1 MQRHDG
7 GPLAGG
13 GEMGAL
19 MRSIDWS
26 RTSLGPVDRWPT
38 SLRTTVGIVLGNRFP
53 MFIWW
58 SRDFIQLYN
67 DAYRT
72 ILGDKHPASMGR
84 SGAEVW
90 AEIWDTVGPMATS
103 IMDGGPATWSE
114 HLLLHVRRWGFTQEA
129 YFTFSYSPIPG
140 DEGGV
145 GGVLATV
152 QETTDQVLDARQL
165 RALRDLGSHT
175 SADASSAESACAAAA
190 VVLAQ
195 YAADVPFALLYLTA
209 ADGKSARLA
218 GATGLPDGP
227 GPARR
232 ETLPLDDEG
241 DAPWPLKQAAATGE
255 AVLVRDLSR
264 LGHLP
269 GGPWPESP
277 HTAIVVPIASPD
289 RHKPHGFLIAGTS
302 PRRVLDE
309 RYAGFF
315 RLAADQI
322 ATSIT
327 NARAREEDRR
337 RAEALAA
344 LDRAKTNFF
353 SNVSHEFR
361 TPLTLMLGPMED
373 ALATSGQS
381 LSGQALE
388 LTYRNTLRLLSMVNA
403 LLDFS
408 RIEAGRM
415 QATFVPTEV
424 GAFTAEL
431 ASVFRAATERAGL
444 RLIIDVG
451 AAPGALY
458 VDRSLWEKVVLNLLS
473 NAFKFT
479 FDGEIGVV
487 AVDRGETVDFQ
498 FRDTGVGVA
507 ADQLDRLFERFHR
520 VEGTR
525 SRTHEGTGI
534 GLSLV
539 QEIVRLHGGDIRVE
553 SQLGRGTT
561 FTVTLRKGTAH
572 LPPERLG
579 ASPERPGTSRAASGV
594 AEQALRWLQG
604 SDEDTALTEAP
615 APAVAANSRIL
626 LADDNRD
633 LRDYVGRLLRQQG
646 WTIDSVEDGEAALG
660 RLRRESYDLV
670 LSDVMMPRL
679 DGLGLLAEIR
689 QDPALQTTPV
699 ILLSARAG
707 EESRVSALQAGADD
721 YLVKP
726 FSGRELI
733 ARVGS
738 QLALGLLRRER
749 AVLVERANL
758 AQREAQLQKQHAQWL
773 LAQMPLPIVILR
785 GRDMVVELANDPA
798 CRVWGRTPAQVL
810 DRPLIEAL
818 PELRGQPF
826 IPLLERVYDTGVSH
840 LGKELPAD
848 LQYPDRARP
857 ERVYFNF
864 VYAPRRNAKN
874 EIDGVLVIATEVTAQ
889 VLAREHV
896 DRLRREAESA
906 NRAKDEFMAMLGHE
920 LRNPLSPIVTAL
932 QLLRLRGDRSREH
945 ELIER
950 QVRHLVRLVDDL
962 LDVARITQGK
972 IELRKQRLEIADIV
986 VRAVESAS
994 PLLERRRLKL
1004 DVQVEPQGLLVDG
1017 DPDRLAQVFLNL
1029 LTNAAKYSEPES
1041 RVRITGRREGNW
1053 IRTTVI
1059 DEGIGLAPD
1068 MLDKIFDTFVQHRQ
1082 AIDRAGGG
1090 LGLGL
1095 SIVRSL
1101 VALHGGQ
1108 VSAASPGLG
1117 QGSTFIVDL
1126 PAAVEAEAADAAQ
1139 DIPVIARPDQHLP
1152 RVLVVDDNE
1161 DAAIMLAEA
1170 LRTLGFE
1177 VRTAHDGPGAV
1188 ALAGEFRPD
1197 VALLDIG
1204 LPMMDGYE
1212 VARRLREADST
1223 AGVTLVALTGYGQ
1236 ESDRQRSE
1244 AAGFSAH
1251 LVKPVDLDE
1260 LAKLLTN

>member
-1 MQRHDG
+1 MRGNDG

-26 RTSLGPVDRWPT
+26 RSPLGPVDRWPT
-38 SLRTTVGIVLGNRFP
+38 SLRTTVGIMLGNRFP
-53 MFIWW
+53 TMIWW
-58 SRDFIQLYN
+58 SREFIQVYN
-67 DAYRT
+67 DGYRP

-84 SGAEVW
+84 SGKEVW
-90 AEIWDTVGPMATS
+90 AEIWHIVGPMAS
-103 IMDGGPATWSE
+103 GILEGGPATWSE
-114 HLLLHVRRWGFTQEA
+114 HLLLPMRRRGFLEEA
-129 YFTFSYSPIPG
+129 YFTFSYSPIPDDDG
-140 DEGGV
+140 RV
-145 GGVLATV
+145 GGVLVTV

-165 RALRDLGSHT
+165 RALRDLGART
-175 SADASSAESACAAAA
+175 SAAAKSAESACAAAA
-190 VVLAQ
+190 EVLSG
-195 YAADVPFALLYLTA
+195 YAADVPFALLYLT
-209 ADGKSARLA
+209 DPDSKARLVSTA
-218 GATGLPDGP
+218 GLPDGP
-227 GPARR
+227 PK
-232 ETLPLDDEG
+232 EG
-241 DAPWPLKQAAATGE
+241 SWPLAEAAATGE
-255 AVLVRDLSR
+255 PVLVRDLGR
-264 LGHLP
+264 FGPLP
-269 GGPWPESP
+269 GGPWPEGP
-277 HTAIVVPIASPD
+277 HTAIVVPIPSAD
-289 RHKPHGFLIAGTS
+289 RQKPHGFLVAGTS
-302 PRRVLDE
+302 SRRLLDE

-327 NARAREEDRR
+327 NARAREEERR

-373 ALATSGQS
+373 ALAAPGQS

-388 LTYRNTLRLLSMVNA
+388 LTYRNTLRLLTLVNA

-415 QATFVPTEV
+415 QATFVPTDLA
-424 GAFTAEL
+424 AFTAEL

-444 RLIIDVG
+444 RLVVELQ
-451 AAPGALY
+451 AARAPLY

-479 FDGEIGVV
+479 FEGEIGVT
-487 AVDRGETVDFQ
+487 AVDRGDTVEFR

-507 ADQLDRLFERFHR
+507 PDQLGRLFERFHR

-553 SQLGRGTT
+553 SELGRGTT
-561 FTVTLRKGTAH
+561 FTIALRKGSAH

-579 ASPERPGTSRAASGV
+579 AAPEQPADSRAASTIV
-594 AEQALRWLQG
+594 QQALRWLQADG
-604 SDEDTALTEAP
+604 GEEAEPETAP
-615 APAVAANSRIL
+615 APAVAPGSRIL

-646 WTIDSVEDGEAALG
+646 WTVDCVEDGEAALA
-660 RLRRESYDLV
+660 RLRGQPYDLV

-679 DGLGLLAEIR
+679 DGLGLLAAIR

-699 ILLSARAG
+699 ILVSARAG
-707 EESRVSALQAGADD
+707 EESRVGALQAGADD

-726 FSGRELI
+726 FSGRELV

-749 AVLVERANL
+749 AMLEQRAQL
-758 AQREAQLQKQHAQWL
+758 AQGEAELQREHVRWL

-785 GRDMVVELANDPA
+785 GRDMVVELANDQA
-798 CRVWGRTPAQVL
+798 CRVWGRTPEQVL
-810 DRPLIEAL
+810 EKPLVQAL

-840 LGKELPAD
+840 VGKELAAD
-848 LQYPDRARP
+848 LQYPGRAKP

-864 VYAPRRNAKN
+864 VYAPRRNLN
-874 EIDGVLVIATEVTAQ
+874 HEIDGVLVIATDVTAQ
-889 VLAREHV
+889 VTAREHV
-896 DRLRREAESA
+896 DALRREAESA

-945 ELIER
+945 DLIER
-950 QVRHLVRLVDDL
+950 QVNHLVRLVDDL

-972 IELRKQRLEIADIV
+972 IELRKQRVELADIV
-986 VRAVESAS
+986 LRAVESVS
-994 PLLERRRLKL
+994 PLLERRRIKL
-1004 DVQVEPQGLLVDG
+1004 QVEVEPQGLVVDG

-1029 LTNAAKYSEPES
+1029 LTNAAKYSETDT
-1041 RVRITGRREGNW
+1041 RVRVTARREGGR
-1053 IRTTVI
+1053 IRTSVA
-1059 DEGIGLAPD
+1059 DQGIGIAAD
-1068 MLDKIFDTFVQHRQ
+1068 MLDTIFDTFVQHRQ
-1082 AIDRAGGG
+1082 SIDRAGGG

-1108 VSAASPGLG
+1108 VSASSPGLG
-1117 QGSTFIVDL
+1117 QGSTFTVDL
-1126 PAAVEAEAADAAQ
+1126 PGAAPIEVEDAGAS
-1139 DIPVIARPDQHLP
+1139 ARPVVHAGQRLP

-1161 DAAIMLAEA
+1161 DAAIMLADA

-1177 VRTAHDGPGAV
+1177 VRTAHDGPRAV

-1212 VARRLREADST
+1212 VARRLREAETT

-1236 ESDRQRSE
+1236 ESDRRRSE
-1244 AAGFSAH
+1244 EAGFSAH
-1251 LVKPVDLDE
+1251 LVKPIDLDA
-1260 LAKLLTN
+1260 LAKLLMN

>member
-1 MQRHDG
+1 VAAD
-7 GPLAGG
+7 
-13 GEMGAL
+13 
-19 MRSIDWS
+19 
-26 RTSLGPVDRWPT
+26 
-38 SLRTTVGIVLGNRFP
+38 VLG
-53 MFIWW
+53 
-58 SRDFIQLYN
+58 L
-67 DAYRT
+67 
-72 ILGDKHPASMGR
+72 
-84 SGAEVW
+84 
-90 AEIWDTVGPMATS
+90 
-103 IMDGGPATWSE
+103 
-114 HLLLHVRRWGFTQEA
+114 
-129 YFTFSYSPIPG
+129 
-140 DEGGV
+140 
-145 GGVLATV
+145 
-152 QETTDQVLDARQL
+152 
-165 RALRDLGSHT
+165 
-175 SADASSAESACAAAA
+175 
-190 VVLAQ
+190 

-218 GATGLPDGP
+218 GTAGLPAGSS
-227 GPARR
+227 ATRW
-232 ETLPLDDEG
+232 ETLPLDSDDG
-241 DAPWPLKQAAATGE
+241 APWPVKQAAATGE
-255 AVLVRDLSR
+255 AVLVRDLAR
-264 LGHLP
+264 FGRLP
-269 GGPWPESP
+269 GGPWPEGP
-277 HTAIVVPIASPD
+277 HTAIVVPIASAD
-289 RHKPHGFLIAGTS
+289 RHRPHGFLIAGTS

-315 RLAADQI
+315 RLAGDQI

-327 NARAREEDRR
+327 NARAREEERR

-373 ALATSGQS
+373 ALAAPEQGLT
-381 LSGQALE
+381 GQALE

-415 QATFVPTEV
+415 QATFVETDLA
-424 GAFTAEL
+424 AFTAEL

-444 RLIIDVG
+444 RLIIDV
-451 AAPGALY
+451 AAARGPLY

-473 NAFKFT
+473 NALKFT
-479 FDGEIGVV
+479 FEGEIRIVG
-487 AVDRGETVDFQ
+487 ADRGQTVDFQ
-498 FRDTGVGVA
+498 FGDTGVGVA

-539 QEIVRLHGGDIRVE
+539 QEIVRLHGGEIGVE

-561 FTVTLRKGTAH
+561 FTVTLRKGSAH

-579 ASPERPGTSRAASGV
+579 TPPESPGESRAASTIV
-594 AEQALRWLQG
+594 QQALRWVQG
-604 SDEDTALTEAP
+604 TGEDAAVPEVPTSGVAP
-615 APAVAANSRIL
+615 GSRIL

-646 WTIDSVEDGEAALG
+646 WTIECVEDGEVALQ
-660 RLRRESYDLV
+660 RLRSATYDLV

-707 EESRVSALQAGADD
+707 EESRVAALQAGADD

-749 AVLVERANL
+749 AVLVERARM
-758 AQREAQLQKQHAQWL
+758 AQREAQLQRQHVQWL
-773 LAQMPLPIVILR
+773 LAQMPLPIAILR
-785 GRDMVVELANDPA
+785 GREMVVELANDPA
-798 CRVWGRTPAQVL
+798 CRVWGRTPEQVL

-826 IPLLERVYDTGVSH
+826 LPLLERVYDTGISH

-848 LQYPDRARP
+848 LQYPDRQKP

-864 VYAPRRNAKN
+864 LYAPRRNLKD
-874 EIDGVLVIATEVTAQ
+874 EIDGVLVIATDVTAQ

-896 DRLRREAESA
+896 DALRREAESA

-972 IELRKQRLEIADIV
+972 IELRKQRVEIAEIV

-1004 DVQVEPQGLLVDG
+1004 DVEVEPQGLLVDG

-1029 LTNAAKYSEPES
+1029 VTNAAKYSEPES
-1041 RVRITGRREGNW
+1041 RVWITAQRRGEW
-1053 IRTTVI
+1053 IRTTVM
-1059 DEGIGLAPD
+1059 DQGIGLGAD

-1101 VALHGGQ
+1101 VKLHGGQ
-1108 VSAASPGLG
+1108 VSATSPGLG

-1126 PAAVEAEAADAAQ
+1126 PAAEAGELGDAAR
-1139 DIPVIARPDQHLP
+1139 DTDPPVRPDQQLP

-1161 DAAIMLAEA
+1161 DAAIMLADA

-1197 VALLDIG
+1197 IALLDIG

-1212 VARRLREADST
+1212 VARRLRETDST

-1236 ESDRQRSE
+1236 ESDRLRSE